1 MAEDLVSVIITT
13 YERESSLANA
23 IGSVLSQSYENFELI
38 IVDDGSSVDVNKIL
52 SSTKSKKIRYLKHKY
67 NLGLSSSRNTGIQ
80 ASKGK
85 YVAFLDD
92 DDKWKADKLEK
103 QVKIFKDTNFSS
115 IGLVSCWADQY
126 DKRGKFQKTNQVS
139 YSGAI
144 KPFVNSGR
152 FKTVPSS
159 ILIKRSLLERIRGF
173 DERLKSHI
181 DFDLWMKLAEINA
194 KCYFVQLPLVNNY
207 SNQENRLTSPNQK
220 RLESTF
226 NFINKWNPSWR
237 RWFSHKPAQKLSW
250 TISRKVLVPIIKELL
265 LDKKIII
272 LIKTYYFVIKQN
284 PSAVRTNYQ
293 FICYT
298 LFKAF

>member
-1 MAEDLVSVIITT
+1 M
-13 YERESSLANA
+13 
-23 IGSVLSQSYENFELI
+23 LSQSYENFELI
-38 IVDDGSSVDVNKIL
+38 IVDDGSSVNVNKIL

-67 NLGLSSSRNTGIQ
+67 NLGLSSSRNTGIT
-80 ASKGK
+80 SNGK

-103 QVKIFKDTNFSS
+103 QIKIFKDTNFSS
-115 IGLVSCWADQY
+115 VGLVSCWADQY
-126 DKRGKFQKTNQVS
+126 DKKENFKNKSSS

-173 DERLKSHI
+173 DERLKSYRFRLM
-181 DFDLWMKLAEINA
+181 DEIGRN
-194 KCYFVQLPLVNNY
+194 KCKMLFCSATFVNNY
-207 SNQENRLTSPNQK
+207 TNQKGRLTSPNQK

-250 TISRKVLVPIIKELL
+250 TISRKVLVPVIKELL
-265 LDKKIII
+265 LDKEIII

-293 FICYT
+293 FIRYT
-298 LFKAF
+298 LFNAS